1 MPNIEFS
8 LSDLQNL
15 LGKRITS
22 EELKE
27 IILFSKGEV
36 ETIDV
41 DTVRIDIKDTNR
53 PDLWSVEGVSRE
65 LKGKLGI
72 ETGLPI
78 MEANKSN
85 VTLKVEKKVEKIRP
99 KIVCAIVKNLALD
112 DFSIKQMIQLQEKI
126 CQTFGRNRYD
136 VAIGVYDF
144 DKLVPPVTYTSVKPS
159 EMKFVPLGFS
169 EEMTPKE
176 ILERHPTGIEYAH
189 LLSGFSEYPI
199 LMDSAKNVLS
209 LPPIINSDHTGK
221 VTEETKN
228 VFVEVTG
235 NNLERISTALNV
247 MVSTL
252 MNRGGDVFS
261 VEVLYE
267 KEKIVTPNFSPCEFT
282 ADLKYCKKLL
292 GIDLKDDEILK
303 LLRMARYEPSIK
315 SGKLHV
321 KYPSYRNDVMHQNDI
336 IEDMAIKYDY
346 NKIHPEYPKLATTG
360 HEDRLEVLSS
370 SLRKLMIGLGFQEV
384 LNYILTSSEKQFARM
399 EMKPESHVEIQNPV
413 SSEYNI
419 FRCSIIPSLIETLSN
434 NKHKRFPQNV
444 FEVGDCVLIDSEK
457 ETSTD
462 TVRKL
467 AFLISHSGASFSEAS
482 SIFNAIKESLG
493 LEFILKPHDNTSF
506 IKGRCAGTYLKNE
519 LVGLFGE
526 IHPKVLENWD
536 LEKPIVG
543 FEMNVEKIFEFI
555 SANSKA

>member
-27 IILFSKGEV
+27 IILFYKGEV

-176 ILERHPTGIEYAH
+176 IL
-189 LLSGFSEYPI
+189 
-199 LMDSAKNVLS
+199 
-209 LPPIINSDHTGK
+209 
-221 VTEETKN
+221 
-228 VFVEVTG
+228 
-235 NNLERISTALNV
+235 
-247 MVSTL
+247 
-252 MNRGGDVFS
+252 
-261 VEVLYE
+261 
-267 KEKIVTPNFSPCEFT
+267 
-282 ADLKYCKKLL
+282 
-292 GIDLKDDEILK
+292 
-303 LLRMARYEPSIK
+303 
-315 SGKLHV
+315 
-321 KYPSYRNDVMHQNDI
+321 
-336 IEDMAIKYDY
+336 
-346 NKIHPEYPKLATTG
+346 
-360 HEDRLEVLSS
+360 
-370 SLRKLMIGLGFQEV
+370 
-384 LNYILTSSEKQFARM
+384 
-399 EMKPESHVEIQNPV
+399 
-413 SSEYNI
+413 
-419 FRCSIIPSLIETLSN
+419 
-434 NKHKRFPQNV
+434 
-444 FEVGDCVLIDSEK
+444 
-457 ETSTD
+457 
-462 TVRKL
+462 
-467 AFLISHSGASFSEAS
+467 
-482 SIFNAIKESLG
+482 
-493 LEFILKPHDNTSF
+493 
-506 IKGRCAGTYLKNE
+506 
-519 LVGLFGE
+519 
-526 IHPKVLENWD
+526 
-536 LEKPIVG
+536 
-543 FEMNVEKIFEFI
+543 
-555 SANSKA
+555 